1 MAELIAEE
9 DAVIRENEPAIVK
22 RLKKLLM
29 LMKDGTLNMHALWL
43 IRREL
48 GLPDDYRCSILT
60 NHQSDFSLGS
70 PDTLTLVTRDE
81 TGFKIENGF
90 REKLGNWQSLPYTKA
105 YDKNDL
111 HPIHNVGRLEKRI
124 VGILHELL
132 SLTVEKMIPL
142 ERLSHF
148 RRPFGMEVNLRE
160 LILKHLGIFYI
171 STKGSTQHVERVT
184 GKVFQ
189 REGALHHRLRAVLS
203 LNYEQAAVE
212 YSKEVRKRWD
222 IIWKRQQMPTES
234 SDHLSKTATM
244 DAPFLSTSLAVL
256 ATLFLL
262 ALPLSAATH
271 DILPLKSSLFVE
283 EYETNILQ
291 SSDGT
296 FSCGF
301 YNITNAYNI
310 TSAFTFSIWY
320 SNSADKAI
328 VWSANRGR
336 PVHSRRS
343 EITLRKDGNIVLTD
357 YDGTVVWQTDG
368 KFPNVRYVQLLNTG
382 NLVLKNSSGN
392 IVWQSFD
399 SPTDTFLPTQRILAT
414 TKLVSTTGLQV
425 PSHYTFRFSD
435 QSILSLIYDDT
446 NVSGVYWPDPDYQYY
461 ENNRNLYNSTRIGS
475 LDDYGEFFSSDLA
488 KHQARVASDRSLGI
502 KRRLTLDYDGN
513 LRLYSLNNS
522 DGTWKISWIAQPQ
535 TCMTH
540 GLCGPYGICHYSPTP
555 RCSCPPGYKMRNP
568 GNWTQGCKPIVKI
581 ACDGKQNVTFLQ
593 LRNTDF
599 WGSDQQRIE
608 KSSIHD
614 YTASGLDC
622 DHVNTITTE
631 AVRNMNKIGGEEPKW
646 FYFYGFI
653 GVFFIVEVF
662 FFAFAWF
669 FVLRKEMRSSEVWAA
684 EEGYRVMTSHF
695 RMYSYRELVKATE
708 RFKHELGWGGS
719 GVVYKGILDDDR
731 AVVIKKLENVTQNRE
746 EFQDEL
752 HVIARINHMNLV
764 RIYGF
769 CLERFHRLLVLEYVE
784 NGSLANVLFNSK
796 VLLDWK
802 QRFNIALGVAKGLA
816 YLHHECL
823 EWVIHCNLKPENI
836 LLDENLEPKI
846 TDFGLA
852 KLLSRSGSNQNVSRA
867 RGTIAKVDVYSYGVV
882 LLELVSGRRVF
893 DLIVGEDKTKVHEM
907 LKFIKMICYRLD
919 NEKSLWLAEF
929 VDFRVGDEFNYLQ
942 AKTLVKL
949 AVSCLEEDRKKRP
962 TMESIVESLLSKS
975 VCGSATSFIAG
986 GRPPP
991 PPPLV

>member
-1 MAELIAEE
+1 
-9 DAVIRENEPAIVK
+9 
-22 RLKKLLM
+22 
-29 LMKDGTLNMHALWL
+29 
-43 IRREL
+43 
-48 GLPDDYRCSILT
+48 
-60 NHQSDFSLGS
+60 
-70 PDTLTLVTRDE
+70 
-81 TGFKIENGF
+81 
-90 REKLGNWQSLPYTKA
+90 
-105 YDKNDL
+105 
-111 HPIHNVGRLEKRI
+111 
-124 VGILHELL
+124 
-132 SLTVEKMIPL
+132 
-142 ERLSHF
+142 
-148 RRPFGMEVNLRE
+148 
-160 LILKHLGIFYI
+160 
-171 STKGSTQHVERVT
+171 
-184 GKVFQ
+184 
-189 REGALHHRLRAVLS
+189 
-203 LNYEQAAVE
+203 
-212 YSKEVRKRWD
+212 
-222 IIWKRQQMPTES
+222 
-234 SDHLSKTATM
+234 M
-244 DAPFLSTSLAVL
+244 DAPFLTTSLAVL
-256 ATLFLL
+256 AILFLL
-262 ALPLSAATH
+262 ALPWSAATH

-399 SPTDTFLPTQRILAT
+399 SPTDTLLPTQRILAT

-425 PSHYTFRFSD
+425 PGHYSFRFSD

-522 DGTWKISWIAQPQ
+522 DGTWTISWIAQPQ

-568 GNWTQGCKPIVKI
+568 GNWTQGCKPIVEI

-608 KSSIHD
+608 KVPWEVCWNTCISDCTCKGFQYQEGNGTCYPKSFLFNGRTFPTPFVRTMYIKLPSSLDVSKKPIPQSSIHD
-614 YTASGLDC
+614 YTPSGLDC
-622 DHVNTITTE
+622 DRVNTITTE
-631 AVRNMNKIGGEEPKW
+631 AVRNMNKIDGEEPKW

-669 FVLRKEMRSSEVWAA
+669 LVLRKEMRSSEVWAA

-752 HVIARINHMNLV
+752 HVISRINHMNLV

-769 CLERFHRLLVLEYVE
+769 CSERFHRLLVLEYVE

-796 VLLDWK
+796 ILLDWK

-823 EWVIHCNLKPENI
+823 EWVIHCNLNPENI

-846 TDFGLA
+846 ADFGLA
-852 KLLSRSGSNQNVSRA
+852 KLLSRSGSKQNVSRA
-867 RGTIAKVDVYSYGVV
+867 RGTIGYIAPEWISGLPITAKVDVYSYGVV

-907 LKFIKMICYRLD
+907 LKKFIKMICYRLD

-962 TMESIVESLLSKS
+962 TMESIVESLLSVDLARS
-975 VCGSATSFIAG
+975 
-986 GRPPP
+986 
-991 PPPLV
+991 